1 LPSSTAANEGA
12 PVFVVTGPS
21 GAGKGTLIQ
30 LVLPRFPEL
39 ALAVSATTRPRRPGE
54 ENGVHYWFLDHETFD
69 RKAEAGAF
77 LEWVDYVGNRYG
89 TLQAEIDRLR
99 AAGKAPLLELETD
112 GALRV
117 AERVPGAVTIFVT
130 APVDELERRLRER
143 ATESSGEIGERIETA
158 RKQLELQP
166 RFDHVVV
173 NVDRQQAADE
183 LAEVIARSLDGAA
196 TMARR

>member
-1 LPSSTAANEGA
+1 M
-12 PVFVVTGPS
+12 TGPS

-54 ENGVHYWFLDHETFD
+54 QDGVHYWFLDREQFD
-69 RKAEAGAF
+69 RRIAAGEF

-99 AAGKAPLLELETD
+99 SAGRAPMLELETD

-117 AERVPGAVTIFVT
+117 KRRVEGAVTIFVT
-130 APVDELERRLRER
+130 APVEELERRLRER
-143 ATESSGEIGERIETA
+143 ATESSGEIGERIATA
-158 RKQLELQP
+158 RRQLELQP
-166 RFDHVVV
+166 RFDHVVT
-173 NVDRQQAADE
+173 NVDREQAAAE

-196 TMARR
+196 TMARP